1 MYSNHTTLNY
11 RGQESKMC
19 NVIFKQSQG
28 HETWNDNVDP
38 KQGYNQAKF
47 ERSRDNGVREKGN
60 VKGVLFV
67 CFFFKCEN
75 MSIISLNMC
84 KNQNSGI
91 FMMYVT

>member
-1 MYSNHTTLNY
+1 MTVT
-11 RGQESKMC
+11 
-19 NVIFKQSQG
+19 QSQV
-28 HETWNDNVDP
+28 HKTYSENVRP
-38 KQGYNQAKF
+38 EQGYNHAKF